1 MDKNKKLLIKTG
13 IFFIVF
19 SLIIFLGGCAKK
31 DNKVL
36 KEGTYT
42 ETVEGYHGKFEVTTK
57 VDKDGKIVDVII
69 GDHTETKG
77 IGTVAIDKIPEL
89 IVANQSL
96 EVDGVS
102 GASITVASILNSVS
116 SSIEK
121 DGGNLLDFGWK
132 KEAQGQGKDYQLPQI
147 NKSKM
152 PVKEEKTSSV
162 IIKDAK
168 GREVE
173 IPLPLST
180 YAVSTMDVLE
190 YIIPLKGEDAFNM
203 LTGSGQD
210 GGHGLNKYAELYTPV
225 VGNYMEHVG
234 QISDHNAPFDLEM
247 ILSMHPEVIIANS
260 AMSAHKYALEIEEV
274 LESAGIKIVLIDVP
288 GKNLETSVTD
298 TMKILGQI
306 FQEEEKAEE
315 VSAFIKEQFDLIAS
329 KNLNKKDKIP
339 TVYYEK
345 SGYSQVFGST
355 ATSKSGWGLP
365 IKIAGGNNIADE
377 VLLNTAASGG
387 AGNTLDPEY
396 VLEKDPEFI
405 ILSGINDGW
414 LDILKKKEAPS
425 FDILNRNGWKN
436 LNAVTKGNVYEFAHS
451 TSRSIYAFYP
461 TLKMAKIF
469 YPEEFADLDPEAV
482 LEEFFEKYMLLGTD
496 ISTWFIE
503 ADTVN
508 GNK

>member
-1 MDKNKKLLIKTG
+1 
-13 IFFIVF
+13 
-19 SLIIFLGGCAKK
+19 
-31 DNKVL
+31 
-36 KEGTYT
+36 
-42 ETVEGYHGKFEVTTK
+42 
-57 VDKDGKIVDVII
+57 
-69 GDHTETKG
+69 
-77 IGTVAIDKIPEL
+77 
-89 IVANQSL
+89 
-96 EVDGVS
+96 
-102 GASITVASILNSVS
+102 
-116 SSIEK
+116 
-121 DGGNLLDFGWK
+121 
-132 KEAQGQGKDYQLPQI
+132 
-147 NKSKM
+147 
-152 PVKEEKTSSV
+152 
-162 IIKDAK
+162 
-168 GREVE
+168 
-173 IPLPLST
+173 
-180 YAVSTMDVLE
+180 
-190 YIIPLKGEDAFNM
+190 
-203 LTGSGQD
+203 
-210 GGHGLNKYAELYTPV
+210 
-225 VGNYMEHVG
+225 
-234 QISDHNAPFDLEM
+234 
-247 ILSMHPEVIIANS
+247 
-260 AMSAHKYALEIEEV
+260 
-274 LESAGIKIVLIDVP
+274 
-288 GKNLETSVTD
+288 
-298 TMKILGQI
+298 MKILGQI

-345 SGYSQVFGST
+345 SAYSQVFGST

-396 VLEKDPEFI
+396 VLEKNPDFI

-425 FDILNRNGWKN
+425 FDVLNRNGWKN

-469 YPEEFADLDPEAV
+469 YPEEFTDLDPEAV